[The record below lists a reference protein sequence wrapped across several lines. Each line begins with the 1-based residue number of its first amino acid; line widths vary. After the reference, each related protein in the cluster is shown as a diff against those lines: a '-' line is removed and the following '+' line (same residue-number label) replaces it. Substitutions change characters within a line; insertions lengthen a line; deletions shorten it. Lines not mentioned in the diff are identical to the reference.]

1 MAFRGTAL
9 VTSVFT
15 VFIFFA
21 GCRKQPEPSAD
32 RPRLTPEVRMQDV
45 TFHSTSL
52 GRNMPYRVILPAAMS
67 PNAKFPVVYLLH
79 GGGGNYRD
87 WSNYSDVAQYAA
99 RGLIL
104 VMPEGESSY
113 YVNAV
118 DRPQDRFEDYITKDL
133 IAEVEARFPVAPGR
147 ANRAIVGISMG
158 GFGAVVLSLKHP
170 DLFEFVGGL
179 SSAIDVPSRPFS
191 IKRVGQYR
199 EHRAIFGP
207 WGGRSRRDNN
217 PFVLA
222 ENVDPQGVPFLFLSC
237 GEQEGLLP
245 ANKRFAAIL
254 KKRGFKY
261 EFHSGAG
268 GHDWNQW
275 NSRIPDL
282 FQSLKEHLGRNH

>member
-1 MAFRGTAL
+1 VRLLRKAL
-9 VTSVFT
+9 VLWALILL
-15 VFIFFA
+15 FIA
-21 GCRKQPEPSAD
+21 AACRRQRESQLD
-32 RPRLTPEVRMQDV
+32 NPRLTPNVRMQDV

-52 GRNMPYRVILPAAMS
+52 GRDMPYRVILPAAD
-67 PNAKFPVVYLLH
+67 PNAKLPVVYLLH

-99 RGLIL
+99 AGLVL

-133 IAEVEARFPVAPGR
+133 IADVEARLPGAPGR

-191 IKRVGQYR
+191 IKRIGQYR

-207 WGGRSRRDNN
+207 WGGQRRRDNN

-222 ENVDPQGVPFLFLSC
+222 ENVDPHGVPFLFLSC
-237 GEQEGLLP
+237 GEQEGLLL

-261 EFHSGAG
+261 EFHSGPG

-282 FQSLKEHLGRNH
+282 FQSLKEHWDRSH